1 MVVTFL
7 ASKSNSTMSSSE
19 GKVPH
24 TDYVEEVGEVNRK
37 PTFGQKLKAHLR
49 KWWWAH
55 LIFFIASTLILVLCL

>member
-1 MVVTFL
+1 
-7 ASKSNSTMSSSE
+7 MSSSE
-19 GKVPH
+19 GKIPH